1 MCGTGLL
8 LIGTHLAAD
17 EIETMTYASA
27 SEDKCTKLTVCLAD
41 CPEEI
46 ASLLGDEK

>member
-1 MCGTGLL
+1 MCGTSLL
-8 LIGTHLAAD
+8 MVRIYGAAD
-17 EIETMTYASA
+17 EIETMTYATA